1 MGAAISDTP
10 RKFIM
15 ARHKH
20 KTLATFLASVFGGF
34 GLHRFY
40 LRGLRD
46 FWGWA
51 HLLTVPMSLPALW
64 MEGATESAL
73 AAAPFVLSVLIGFLE
88 ALIIGLTA
96 DEKWDALHNAQS
108 NRQSNSGWPV
118 VLLVVLTMSIG
129 STAMIAAMSRM
140 FDLLL
145 TGGSYG

>member
-1 MGAAISDTP
+1 
-10 RKFIM
+10 M
-15 ARHKH
+15 ARHKN
-20 KTLATFLASVFGGF
+20 KTFATLLASVFGGF

-64 MEGATESAL
+64 IEDVSQSAL
-73 AAAPFVLSVLIGFLE
+73 AAAPFVISMLAGFLE
-88 ALIIGLTA
+88 ALVIGLTA
-96 DEKWDALHNAQS
+96 DEKWDAIHNKTS
-108 NRQSNSGWPV
+108 GRLSSSGWPV
-118 VLLVVLTMSIG
+118 VLLVVFTMGFGTI
-129 STAMIAAMSRM
+129 AMIAAMSRM

>member
-1 MGAAISDTP
+1 
-10 RKFIM
+10 M
-15 ARHKH
+15 ARHKN
-20 KTLATFLASVFGGF
+20 KTFATFLASVFGGF

-64 MEGATESAL
+64 IESVPETAL
-73 AAAPFVLSVLIGFLE
+73 AAAPFVMSVLIGFLE

-96 DEKWDALHNAQS
+96 DEKWDAVHNAQS
-108 NRQSNSGWPV
+108 TRQSNSGWPV
-118 VLLVVLTMSIG
+118 VLLVVLTMGIG
-129 STAMIAAMSRM
+129 TTAMIAAMSRM